1 MKLVQ
6 NGTITATSSRR
17 WAFGR
22 WRLMKYAKVNPI
34 TAHTSVVE
42 TESTTLRASVCRY
55 RST

>member
-6 NGTITATSSRR
+6 NGTITATSSSRC
-17 WAFGR
+17 AFGL

-42 TESTTLRASVCRY
+42 TESTTLRASVCR
-55 RST
+55 